1 MNIQD
6 DINTWREVHLRLSLA
21 IASSHDNI
29 SKELATRR
37 YLLEEITRCKAL
49 TVTPAKK
56 NETKVKKKPSVK
68 KEEEP
73 KKAAEKHT
81 AKKCIETA
89 VKKPPHKKLIIPK
102 PKIET
107 KVKQAP
113 KCVVKPNPKPN
124 PISSETARALI
135 SIAQG
140 MGEGGTMLPGHG
152 KKLQAVIGSGRM
164 LEDAMNSMKQ
174 PKSDPAPPEP
184 K

>member
-1 MNIQD
+1 MNVQD

-49 TVTPAKK
+49 SVTPAKK
-56 NETKVKKKPSVK
+56 NETKAKKKPPAK

-73 KKAAEKHT
+73 KIGAESKSII
-81 AKKCIETA
+81 KKNIETE
-89 VKKPPHKKLIIPK
+89 PPLKKLIIPK

-107 KVKQAP
+107 RIKQAP
-113 KCVVKPNPKPN
+113 KKVHVVKPNPKPN

-140 MGEGGTMLPGHG
+140 MGEGGTMPGHG
-152 KKLQAVIGSGRM
+152 KKLQAVIGSGKM

-174 PKSDPAPPEP
+174 PKSDP
-184 K
+184 